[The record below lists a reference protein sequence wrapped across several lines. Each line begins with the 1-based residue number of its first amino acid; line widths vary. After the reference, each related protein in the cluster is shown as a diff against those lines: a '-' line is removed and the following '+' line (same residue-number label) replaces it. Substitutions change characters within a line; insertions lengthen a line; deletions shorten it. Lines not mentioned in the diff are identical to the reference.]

1 MCDTC
6 GCNVTHGNRH
16 LLAPGGKL
24 QKTGQG
30 IEAVKVLK
38 NLLSENDH
46 IAAHNREHFD
56 RHGVFALNLM
66 SSPGAGKTSLLEAT
80 IDALAGRWGGR
91 GQRRGRVRRR
101 D

>member
-30 IEAVKVLK
+30 TEAVSVLK

-66 SSPGAGKTSLLEAT
+66 SLPFT
-80 IDALAGRWGGR
+80 I
-91 GQRRGRVRRR
+91 QVTP
-101 D
+101 